1 VGINTSRTTKRV
13 ATMSSGPSDSKLLV
27 TAVGAALSGAALGVA
42 AIKLWEKKYKPGPP
56 FNATAP
62 YRLKPVFYKEEL
74 DDSTSS
80 LLFPHNHEEKM
91 RRRIAARTIVEEDN
105 FQPRDSVTVRVP
117 ASSAN
122 MGPGCMYWK
131 GLVAACLGAFLWR
144 WRNKDLARCS
154 ILCRFLLLTS
164 IFPFVDLFF

>member
-1 VGINTSRTTKRV
+1 
-13 ATMSSGPSDSKLLV
+13 MSSGASDNKLV
-27 TAVGAALSGAALGVA
+27 ATAVGAAVAGAALGVA
-42 AIKLWEKKYKPGPP
+42 ALKLWERKYADPP
-56 FNATAP
+56 IPP
-62 YRLKPVFYKEEL
+62 YHQKPVFYKEDI

-122 MGPGCMYWK
+122 MGPGCTLM
-131 GLVAACLGAFLWR
+131 
-144 WRNKDLARCS
+144 
-154 ILCRFLLLTS
+154 
-164 IFPFVDLFF
+164 